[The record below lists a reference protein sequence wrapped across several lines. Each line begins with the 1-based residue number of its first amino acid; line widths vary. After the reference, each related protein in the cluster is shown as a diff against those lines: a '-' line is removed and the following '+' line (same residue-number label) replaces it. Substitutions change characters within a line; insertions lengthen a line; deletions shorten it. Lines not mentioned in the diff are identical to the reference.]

1 MKFRAVSEQT
11 KMNVMMWSIRKEII
25 KENAYL
31 NSLPYDPTPIME
43 IVKQLLDAWDP
54 IGLLDMNA
62 LDDEYDGETRT
73 LTIYITKHLL
83 DLDAHNLSKEINK
96 LFRSSF
102 GEEYQDQEASVEV
115 AAAILHTL
123 RTNHILA

>member
-11 KMNVMMWSIRKEII
+11 KMNYMMWSIQREII

-96 LFRSSF
+96 LFRTSF
-102 GEEYQDQEASVEV
+102 GEEYQDQDTSVEV
-115 AAAILHTL
+115 AAAIVHTL
-123 RTNHILA
+123 RTNQILA

>member
-11 KMNVMMWSIRKEII
+11 KMNYMMWSIRREII

-31 NSLPYDPTPIME
+31 NALPYDATPIME

-62 LDDEYDGETRT
+62 LDDEYEGETRT

-83 DLDAHNLSKEINK
+83 DLDAHSLSKEINK

-102 GEEYQDQEASVEV
+102 GEEYQDQDTSIEIAV
-115 AAAILHTL
+115 AILHTL
-123 RTNHILA
+123 RTNQILA

>member
-11 KMNVMMWSIRKEII
+11 KMNYMMWSIRREII

-83 DLDAHNLSKEINK
+83 DLDAHNLNKEINK
-96 LFRSSF
+96 LFRTSF
-102 GEEYQDQEASVEV
+102 GEEYQDQDTSVEV
-115 AAAILHTL
+115 AAAIVHTL
-123 RTNHILA
+123 RTNQILA

>member
-11 KMNVMMWSIRKEII
+11 KMNYMMWSIRKEII

-31 NSLPYDPTPIME
+31 NALPYDPTPIME

-54 IGLLDMNA
+54 IELLDMNA

-83 DLDAHNLSKEINK
+83 DLDAHNLSKEINT

-115 AAAILHTL
+115 AAAILHIL
-123 RTNHILA
+123 RTNQILV

>member
-1 MKFRAVSEQT
+1 LKFRAVSEQT
-11 KMNVMMWSIRKEII
+11 KMNYMMWSIRREII

-31 NSLPYDPTPIME
+31 NSLPYDPTPIMD
-43 IVKQLLDAWDP
+43 IVKQFLDAWDP
-54 IGLLDMNA
+54 IGLLDMNG

-83 DLDAHNLSKEINK
+83 DLDAHNLSKEINT
-96 LFRSSF
+96 LFRTSF
-102 GEEYQDQEASVEV
+102 GEEYQDQDTSVEV

-123 RTNHILA
+123 RTNQILA

>member
-1 MKFRAVSEQT
+1 LKFRAVSEQT
-11 KMNVMMWSIRKEII
+11 KMNYMMWSIRREII
-25 KENAYL
+25 KENVYL

-62 LDDEYDGETRT
+62 LDDEYEGETRT

-83 DLDAHNLSKEINK
+83 DLDAHSLSKEINK

-102 GEEYQDQEASVEV
+102 GEEYQDQDTSVEI

-123 RTNHILA
+123 RTNQILA